1 MCLARSDCRGPF
13 ERHRH
18 VTPGTKWSSG
28 SGSQQGPELKTT
40 LPHFPDMQKTTYYDN
55 STLFGG
61 YVSYQVQGAATA
73 PVNSFGGYEVQGSHH
88 QPAFQSATHLD
99 VDSYHRSACSL
110 QTLGGGSGHQQQ
122 QQQQQLAKNKEPNGS
137 CMRPTL
143 PPEHHAGSQVSPPL
157 APNPSD
163 SSTVAQQPGG
173 SAGASSVPKSGLNR
187 SSNSSSSTSSSTSS
201 SSSSL
206 PSNPTLAK
214 HIFPWMKES
223 RQATKQKNCS
233 PSNNS
238 GNASGGGESG
248 SGGEK
253 SPTTA
258 SSASSKRART
268 AYTSGQL
275 VELEKEF
282 HFNRYLCRPRR
293 VEMANLLNLS
303 ERQIKIWFQ
312 NRRMKYKKDQKAK
325 GLSSSSG
332 GPSPTSSPPLPMQSS
347 ASYLN
352 SMHPMVGGGGGGGS
366 AYDAPSPP
374 SFGKPH
380 QGVSYSMSTAYS
392 NLPMK
397 GCPPQQKFSHQD
409 QDYGEPHPHHG
420 LVQANTTSFG
430 TPTNMQA
437 SPVYVG
443 GGSYVEPMPG
453 SGPSMY
459 GLNHLGP
466 TPSHHQTIEYN
477 GGGPMSATNQHHV
490 SGGVPPGP
498 CDPPSHTTYT
508 ELSAHHTSTQGRIQE
523 APKLTH
529 L

>member
-1 MCLARSDCRGPF
+1 
-13 ERHRH
+13 
-18 VTPGTKWSSG
+18 
-28 SGSQQGPELKTT
+28 
-40 LPHFPDMQKTTYYDN
+40 MQKTTYYDN
-55 STLFGG
+55 SSALFGG
-61 YVSYQVQGAATA
+61 YSSYQVQGAAA
-73 PVNSFGGYEVQGSHH
+73 AGNGFGGYDAPVPVSHH
-88 QPAFQSATHLD
+88 QPAFQSAPHLD
-99 VDSYHRSACSL
+99 VDSYQRSACSL
-110 QTLGGGSGHQQQ
+110 QSLGSISGHQQQ
-122 QQQQQLAKNKEPNGS
+122 QLAKTKELNGS
-137 CMRPTL
+137 CMRPSL
-143 PPEHHAGSQVSPPL
+143 PPEHLPGPQVSPPL
-157 APNPSD
+157 PPNPS
-163 SSTVAQQPGG
+163 SSNTGAQQPGG
-173 SAGASSVPKSGLNR
+173 SAGGSLLTKSGPNKP
-187 SSNSSSSTSSSTSS
+187 SNSSSSTSSSTSS

-206 PSNPTLAK
+206 PPNPTMSK
-214 HIFPWMKES
+214 QIFPWMKEC

-238 GNASGGGESG
+238 GNVSGGAESG
-248 SGGEK
+248 SSGEK
-253 SPTTA
+253 SPTSG

-268 AYTSGQL
+268 AYTSAQL

-312 NRRMKYKKDQKAK
+312 NRRMKYKKDQKSK

-332 GPSPTSSPPLPMQSS
+332 GPSPAGSPPLTMQSS
-347 ASYLN
+347 ASFLN
-352 SMHPMVGGGGGGGS
+352 SMHPMGGGGAG
-366 AYDAPSPP
+366 YDVPSPP

-392 NLPMK
+392 NVPMK
-397 GCPPQQKFSHQD
+397 GCPPQHKYGSPD
-409 QDYGEPHPHHG
+409 PDYGDPHPHHG
-420 LVQANTTSFG
+420 MASNAGYG
-430 TPTNMQA
+430 TPNNMQA

-466 TPSHHQTIEYN
+466 TPPHHQNMDYN
-477 GGGPMSATNQHHV
+477 GAGPMSGANGHHV
-490 SGGVPPGP
+490 GGGGPPGP
-498 CDPPSHTTYT
+498 CDPPPHQTYT

>member
-1 MCLARSDCRGPF
+1 
-13 ERHRH
+13 
-18 VTPGTKWSSG
+18 
-28 SGSQQGPELKTT
+28 
-40 LPHFPDMQKTTYYDN
+40 MQKTTYYDN
-55 STLFGG
+55 SSTLFGG
-61 YVSYQVQGAATA
+61 YSSYQVPGAAA
-73 PVNSFGGYEVQGSHH
+73 AAAAANGFGGYDAPVPVSHH
-88 QPAFQSATHLD
+88 QPAFQSAAHLD
-99 VDSYHRSACSL
+99 VDSYQRSACSL
-110 QTLGGGSGHQQQ
+110 QSLGSNGSH
-122 QQQQQLAKNKEPNGS
+122 QQQQQLAKTKELNGS
-137 CMRPTL
+137 CMRPSL
-143 PPEHHAGSQVSPPL
+143 PPEHHPGSQVSPPL
-157 APNPSD
+157 PPNPS
-163 SSTVAQQPGG
+163 SNSNTGAQQPGG
-173 SAGASSVPKSGLNR
+173 SAGASSVSKSAPNK

-201 SSSSL
+201 SSSSSL
-206 PSNPTLAK
+206 PPNPTLAK

-223 RQATKQKNCS
+223 RQATKQKNGS

-238 GNASGGGESG
+238 GNASGGAESG
-248 SGGEK
+248 SSGEK
-253 SPTTA
+253 SPTGG

-268 AYTSGQL
+268 AYTSAQL

-312 NRRMKYKKDQKAK
+312 NRRMKYKKDQKLK

-332 GPSPTSSPPLPMQSS
+332 GPSPTGSPPLSMQSS
-347 ASYLN
+347 ASFLN
-352 SMHPMVGGGGGGGS
+352 SMHPMGVGGGGGGPG
-366 AYDAPSPP
+366 YDAPSPP

-392 NLPMK
+392 NVPMK
-397 GCPPQQKFSHQD
+397 GCPTQQKYGAPD
-409 QDYGEPHPHHG
+409 PDYGDPHPHHG
-420 LVQANTTSFG
+420 LVQANSTGYG

-466 TPSHHQTIEYN
+466 TPQHHQTMDYN
-477 GGGPMSATNQHHV
+477 GAGPMSAANQHHV
-490 SGGVPPGP
+490 GGGGPPGP
-498 CDPPSHTTYT
+498 CDPPTHPTYT

>member
-1 MCLARSDCRGPF
+1 
-13 ERHRH
+13 
-18 VTPGTKWSSG
+18 
-28 SGSQQGPELKTT
+28 
-40 LPHFPDMQKTTYYDN
+40 MQKTTYYDN
-55 STLFGG
+55 SSTLFAG
-61 YVSYQVQGAATA
+61 YSSYQVQGATA
-73 PVNSFGGYEVQGSHH
+73 AANGFGGYEVQESHH

-99 VDSYHRSACSL
+99 VDSFHRSACSL
-110 QTLGGGSGHQQQ
+110 QSLGGGGGH
-122 QQQQQLAKNKEPNGS
+122 QQLAKSKELNGS
-137 CMRPTL
+137 CMRPSL
-143 PPEHHAGSQVSPPL
+143 PPEHHTGSQASPTL
-157 APNPSD
+157 APNSSD
-163 SSTVAQQPGG
+163 GSTAAQQPGG
-173 SAGASSVPKSGLNR
+173 SAGAPLVPKAGPNK
-187 SSNSSSSTSSSTSS
+187 SSSSSASSSTSS

-214 HIFPWMKES
+214 QIFPWMKES

-233 PSNNS
+233 PSNTS
-238 GNASGGGESG
+238 CNASGGGESG

-253 SPTTA
+253 SPT
-258 SSASSKRART
+258 SGSAAASKRART

-312 NRRMKYKKDQKAK
+312 NRRMKYKKDQKSK

-332 GPSPTSSPPLPMQSS
+332 GPSPTGSPPLPMQSS
-347 ASYLN
+347 ASFLN

-366 AYDAPSPP
+366 GFDAPSPP
-374 SFGKPH
+374 SFGKAHP
-380 QGVSYSMSTAYS
+380 GVSYSMSTAYS

-397 GCPPQQKFSHQD
+397 GCPPQQKYSHQEP
-409 QDYGEPHPHHG
+409 DYSNPHPHHG
-420 LVQANTTSFG
+420 LVQANNASFG
-430 TPTNMQA
+430 TATNMQA

-443 GGSYVEPMPG
+443 GGSYVEPMTG

-466 TPSHHQTIEYN
+466 TPPHHQTVDYN
-477 GGGPMSATNQHHV
+477 GVGSMSAANQHHV

-498 CDPPSHTTYT
+498 CEPPTHPTYE

>member
-1 MCLARSDCRGPF
+1 
-13 ERHRH
+13 
-18 VTPGTKWSSG
+18 
-28 SGSQQGPELKTT
+28 
-40 LPHFPDMQKTTYYDN
+40 MQKTTYYDN
-55 STLFGG
+55 SSTLFGG
-61 YVSYQVQGAATA
+61 YSSYQVQGAAVA
-73 PVNSFGGYEVQGSHH
+73 AANGFGGYDAPVPVSHH
-88 QPAFQSATHLD
+88 QPAFQSASHLD
-99 VDSYHRSACSL
+99 VDSYQRSACSL
-110 QTLGGGSGHQQQ
+110 QSLGGSGGH
-122 QQQQQLAKNKEPNGS
+122 QQQQLAKTKELNGS
-137 CMRPTL
+137 CMRPSL
-143 PPEHHAGSQVSPPL
+143 PPEHHPGSQVSPPL
-157 APNPSD
+157 A
-163 SSTVAQQPGG
+163 
-173 SAGASSVPKSGLNR
+173 GASSVSKSA
-187 SSNSSSSTSSSTSS
+187 
-201 SSSSL
+201 
-206 PSNPTLAK
+206 LAK
-214 HIFPWMKES
+214 QIFPWMKEC

-238 GNASGGGESG
+238 GNAESG
-248 SGGEK
+248 SSGEK
-253 SPTTA
+253 SPTGG

-268 AYTSGQL
+268 AYTSAQL

-312 NRRMKYKKDQKAK
+312 NRRMKYKKDQKSK

-332 GPSPTSSPPLPMQSS
+332 GPSPTGSPPLPMQSS
-347 ASYLN
+347 ASFLN
-352 SMHPMVGGGGGGGS
+352 SMHPMGGGGGGGGPG
-366 AYDAPSPP
+366 YDAPSPP

-392 NLPMK
+392 NVPMK
-397 GCPPQQKFSHQD
+397 GCPPQQKYGAPD
-409 QDYGEPHPHHG
+409 PDYGDPHPHHS
-420 LVQANTTSFG
+420 LVQANSAGYG

-466 TPSHHQTIEYN
+466 TPPHHQTMDYN
-477 GGGPMSATNQHHV
+477 GAGPMSAANQHHV
-490 SGGVPPGP
+490 GGGGPQGP
-498 CDPPSHTTYT
+498 CDPPTHPTYT

>member
-1 MCLARSDCRGPF
+1 
-13 ERHRH
+13 
-18 VTPGTKWSSG
+18 
-28 SGSQQGPELKTT
+28 
-40 LPHFPDMQKTTYYDN
+40 MQKTTYYDN
-55 STLFGG
+55 SSTLFGG
-61 YVSYQVQGAATA
+61 YSSYQVQGAAAAAAAANGFGSYDA
-73 PVNSFGGYEVQGSHH
+73 PVSHH
-88 QPAFQSATHLD
+88 QPTFQSAAHLD
-99 VDSYHRSACSL
+99 VESYQRSACSL
-110 QTLGGGSGHQQQ
+110 QSLGGGAGNGGHQQQ
-122 QQQQQLAKNKEPNGS
+122 LSKAKELNGS
-137 CMRPTL
+137 CMRPSL
-143 PPEHHAGSQVSPPL
+143 PPEQHPASQVSPPL
-157 APNPSD
+157 PPNPNNGN
-163 SSTVAQQPGG
+163 TGAQQPGG
-173 SAGASSVPKSGLNR
+173 AAGASSVSKSGPNK
-187 SSNSSSSTSSSTSS
+187 SSTSSSTSS
-201 SSSSL
+201 SSSSSSL
-206 PSNPTLAK
+206 PPNPTLVK

-223 RQATKQKNCS
+223 RQNTKQKNCS
-233 PSNNS
+233 PINNS

-253 SPTTA
+253 SPPGS
-258 SSASSKRART
+258 SSAASKRART
-268 AYTSGQL
+268 AYTSAQL

-325 GLSSSSG
+325 GLGSSSG
-332 GPSPTSSPPLPMQSS
+332 GPSPTVPPLPMQSS
-347 ASYLN
+347 ASFLN
-352 SMHPMVGGGGGGGS
+352 SMHSMGGGGGGG
-366 AYDAPSPP
+366 YDAPSPP

-380 QGVSYSMSTAYS
+380 QGVSYSMSTAYP
-392 NLPMK
+392 NVPMK
-397 GCPPQQKFSHQD
+397 GCPPQQKYGAPAP
-409 QDYGEPHPHHG
+409 DYADPHPHHG
-420 LVQANTTSFG
+420 LVQANSTGYG

-466 TPSHHQTIEYN
+466 TPPHHQTMDYN
-477 GGGPMSATNQHHV
+477 GAGPMSAASQHHV
-490 SGGVPPGP
+490 GGGGPPGP
-498 CDPPSHTTYT
+498 CDPPTHPTYT